1 MTDLHKLK
9 GFADLAG
16 RLTHEMNNDLAAVL
30 GYAEMIIDELGPD
43 DPFCAYADEIVKAG
57 TSTKAAINRLDM
69 LRRIAIAGDE
79 PFDLRRSAERVRS
92 VLSSRAANRIELKLE
107 LPETPLMTAGDPRE
121 FEPLIRDLC
130 QAAETMI
137 GSHGKVHMV
146 LEAIHEPA
154 ERHLSHG
161 RLRIGD
167 YTRIRVIATAPG
179 HQVIEEHSEK
189 HVVFAENQEPDQFK
203 GDFAGVRGAM
213 YLLDGALDV
222 ALAPGCSGRADVYFH
237 QS

>member
-1 MTDLHKLK
+1 MTDLRRLR

-30 GYAEMIIDELGPD
+30 GYAEMIIDELRPD
-43 DPFCAYADEIVKAG
+43 DPFRAYADEIFKAG

-69 LRRIAIAGDE
+69 LRRIAIAGNE

-130 QAAETMI
+130 QAAEAMI
-137 GSHGKVHMV
+137 GSQGKVRMV
-146 LEAIHEPA
+146 LEAVHEPA
-154 ERHLSHG
+154 ERRLSHG
-161 RLRIGD
+161 RLSIGD
-167 YTRIRVIATAPG
+167 YTRISVLATAPG
-179 HQVIEEHSEK
+179 HQVVDAQAEK
-189 HVVFAENQEPDQFK
+189 QVVFADDQEPDQFK

-213 YLLDGALDV
+213 YLLDGALNV
-222 ALAPGCSGRADVYFH
+222 ALEPGRSGRAEIYFH

>member
-1 MTDLHKLK
+1 MTDLRKLR

-30 GYAEMIIDELGPD
+30 GYAEMIIEELGPD
-43 DPFCAYADEIVKAG
+43 DPFRAYADEIFKAG

-92 VLSSRAANRIELKLE
+92 VLSARSANRIEMKLE
-107 LPETPLMTAGDPRE
+107 LPESPLMTVGDPRE

-130 QAAETMI
+130 QAAKTMI
-137 GSHGKVHMV
+137 GSQGKIRMV
-146 LEAIHEPA
+146 LEAVHEPA
-154 ERHLSHG
+154 ERRLSHG
-161 RLRIGD
+161 KLSVGA
-167 YTRIRVIATAPG
+167 YTRISVHATAPD
-179 HQVIEEHSEK
+179 HRAIDQHADK
-189 HVVFAENQEPDQFK
+189 HVIYAEDQEPDQFK

-213 YLLDGALDV
+213 YLLDGALHV
-222 ALAPGCSGRADVYFH
+222 ALEPGRCGRAEVYFH